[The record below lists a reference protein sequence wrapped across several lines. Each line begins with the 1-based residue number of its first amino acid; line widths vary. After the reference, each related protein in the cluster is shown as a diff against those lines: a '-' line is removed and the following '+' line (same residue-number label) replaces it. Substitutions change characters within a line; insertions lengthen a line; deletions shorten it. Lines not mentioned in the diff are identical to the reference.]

1 MHLGVEEKDK
11 QKWENFV
18 WSDETK
24 ANLFGNDD
32 NRTVEDP
39 KAKNFI

>member
-11 QKWENFV
+11 QKGENFV

-24 ANLFGNDD
+24 ANFFGNDD
-32 NRTVEDP
+32 NRTVEDS